1 MAGKVIGCKQCYANI
16 SVPNVQFDEEELA
29 AEIEAAAP
37 KRKKKKRKETDKPIA
52 SDGEVDHRKQY
63 HELPLTLFLLIGF
76 ATLLNG
82 CSSINYLSLIHI

>member
-1 MAGKVIGCKQCYANI
+1 MPFIRVKCECGQAYRLKPKMAGKVIGCKQCYANI

-52 SDGEVDHRKQY
+52 SDG
-63 HELPLTLFLLIGF
+63 
-76 ATLLNG
+76 
-82 CSSINYLSLIHI
+82 